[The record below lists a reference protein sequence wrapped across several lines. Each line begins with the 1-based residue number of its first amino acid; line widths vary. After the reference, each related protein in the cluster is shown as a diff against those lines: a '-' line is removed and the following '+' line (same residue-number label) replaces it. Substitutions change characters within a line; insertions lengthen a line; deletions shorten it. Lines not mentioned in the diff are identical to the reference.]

1 MKIDKEELFFR
12 ILIVLL
18 LILIII
24 GTISSCLHPVYYI
37 CTDEQGNEITCIDID
52 NEKGT
57 YWGILEDG
65 THIKITSYKRV
76 EE

>member
-1 MKIDKEELFFR
+1 MKSKEFEIFNVLTLFLPVF
-12 ILIVLL
+12 ILL
-18 LILIII
+18 LIIYSYSQPI
-24 GTISSCLHPVYYI
+24 YYI
-37 CTDEQGNEITCIDID
+37 CIDEQGNEITCIDID

-76 EE
+76 EK